1 MTQGP
6 GNRALFLP
14 GSQARDKEE
23 GMTYWLVVTA
33 AAAVGV
39 IALAMGVVVVLSALA
54 DIRQDY

>member
-1 MTQGP
+1 
-6 GNRALFLP
+6 
-14 GSQARDKEE
+14 
-23 GMTYWLVVTA
+23 MTYWLVVTA